1 MKTMGRIRSNT
12 PDQTS
17 PQVTAA
23 QADVN
28 RINQELFDLGVETA
42 KLVASSSPVG
52 GQIVDGASAVAN
64 LAAGNWGAAFL
75 DGLGMIP
82 LGGDALKG
90 AIRGT
95 KIAKAL
101 SRAQDALKAAE
112 AALSRAKGLAKTRA
126 AAKTYWDA
134 LKKKR
139 DDIIKK
145 YKGCKTEACAKAR
158 DDELRAA
165 SRLPKSNGKWVDK
178 DGKPA
183 PAGSGYWKPDEGSEL
198 HKTLSR
204 HQDPVKGVP
213 FEDGKPDFSGFPP
226 KGMDKV
232 HQVEIEMKGNS
243 TSDITDAK
251 NALIAKGGPDTR
263 GSGQPGTWHHEPNG
277 TTMSYVDKDVH
288 TAYQRA
294 DGTANPGTPHMGG
307 DSMTRDPE
315 F

>member
-1 MKTMGRIRSNT
+1 MTTMGNIRNST

-23 QADVN
+23 QGNVD

-64 LAAGNWGAAFL
+64 LSAGNWGAAFL

-82 LGGDALKG
+82 FGGDALKG

-112 AALSRAKGLAKTRA
+112 AALTRARAFAKTRV
-126 AAKTYWDA
+126 AAKSYWDA
-134 LKKKR
+134 IKARR
-139 DDIIKK
+139 DAILERFKD
-145 YKGCKTEACAKAR
+145 CKAEVCRKAR
-158 DDELRAA
+158 DDELARVN
-165 SRLPKSNGKWVDK
+165 RLPRNGGKWVDAN
-178 DGKPA
+178 GNPV
-183 PAGSGYWKPDEGSEL
+183 PAGSGFWKPDAGTPL
-198 HKTLSR
+198 HDSLSR
-204 HQDPVKGVP
+204 HQNPVQGVP
-213 FEDGKPDFSGFPP
+213 FTDGKPDFSGFPP
-226 KGMDKV
+226 QGFDRTP
-232 HQVEIEMKGNS
+232 QVEIDMKGTRADHGAAANELM
-243 TSDITDAK
+243 AR
-251 NALIAKGGPDTR
+251 GGPDTR
-263 GSGQPGTWHHEPNG
+263 GPGGTGTWHHESDG
-277 TTMSYVDKDVH
+277 VTMSYVDKDVH

-294 DGTANPGTPHMGG
+294 DGTPNSGTPHAGG